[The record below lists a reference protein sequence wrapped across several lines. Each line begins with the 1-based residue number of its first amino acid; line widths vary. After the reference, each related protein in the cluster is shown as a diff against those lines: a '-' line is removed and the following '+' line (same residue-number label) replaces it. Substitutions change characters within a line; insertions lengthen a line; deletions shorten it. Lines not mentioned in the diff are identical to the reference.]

1 MVQYPMIQP
10 PMPSTTGLSGATAR
24 PDAGW
29 YQRHMDTHDRVIQCT
44 PPGDRRFLQA
54 VTHAYDQAS
63 RDLSAEI
70 PLLVW
75 TLVLIRRR
83 YPVAVITLLARGG
96 SEDPGSSVWLV
107 ARDGWGAARPSSQRR
122 TSWLSRPT

>member
-1 MVQYPMIQP
+1 MQSQVRSKQP
-10 PMPSTTGLSGATAR
+10 LSGATAR
-24 PDAGW
+24 PDVGW
-29 YQRHMDTHDRVIQCT
+29 YEWPMDTQGRVIQCT
-44 PPGDRRFLQA
+44 PPDDRQFLEA

-63 RDLSAEI
+63 RDLSDEM

-96 SEDPGSSVWLV
+96 SDDRHGAVWLV
-107 ARDGWGAARPSSQRR
+107 ARDGWSAAPGPSQRR
-122 TSWLSRPT
+122 PVRKDAHG